1 MQSKLTF
8 FERVGTPTLSLM
20 FGYFYGENMAKD
32 DISRRVT
39 EMLMPF
45 LEENGLDIYKV
56 EYKKEG
62 PAWVLRVSL
71 DKPVDAES
79 EYVSIDDCEKVNVWL
94 SGMLD
99 ENDIIEL
106 SINKDSDAEQGD
118 VRDIVIKR
126 GEIQW
131 EIGLSMKHNHFAAK
145 HSRLSPS
152 IDFGKKWYGTPC
164 DQSYWKNV
172 KPIFDNL
179 KELKK
184 NRVAWHD
191 MNDKENSVYVPL
203 LTAFKEE
210 MLRAYQQ
217 SPEITKK
224 LISYLLGIK
233 DFYKVVS
240 VDRKHLTEFQS
251 FNLRGELNK
260 DGKNHKATIFI
271 PIAQLPD
278 EIISLRF
285 KPQSQTTLE
294 LYLNNGWSLSFR
306 IHNASTIIEPSL
318 KFDIQFIGVPKDIIT
333 INCTWN

>member
-1 MQSKLTF
+1 MSDKSNNLGRAFEYACIEVLEKRIAEYRTVKIDKTSIMAAYNAWQSIEQEQRNNF
-8 FERVGTPTLSLM
+8 IIAANAFIDTLFQAEPL
-20 FGYFYGENMAKD
+20 
-32 DISRRVT
+32 I
-39 EMLMPF
+39 
-45 LEENGLDIYKV
+45 LECD
-56 EYKKEG
+56 
-62 PAWVLRVSL
+62 S
-71 DKPVDAES
+71 
-79 EYVSIDDCEKVNVWL
+79 
-94 SGMLD
+94 

-152 IDFGKKWYGTPC
+152 IDFGEKWYGTPC

-184 NRVAWHD
+184 NKVAWHD

-217 SPEITKK
+217 SPEITKR

-285 KPQSQTTLE
+285 KPKSQTTLE